1 MKLLIIFI
9 FLSILF
15 SLNQA
20 KKLFIKNHDL
30 TINKERVDKY
40 YKVNNNGI
48 GKKKS
53 RQYFFNS
60 KFIKF
65 NFICIILYILA
76 CMWRICS
83 WPLRKE
89 KKKSFKT
96 ERNGKNF
103 SSFKFKKLKN

>member
-53 RQYFFNS
+53 R
-60 KFIKF
+60 
-65 NFICIILYILA
+65 
-76 CMWRICS
+76 
-83 WPLRKE
+83 
-89 KKKSFKT
+89 
-96 ERNGKNF
+96 
-103 SSFKFKKLKN
+103 